1 MMIDLYELKNL
12 LHDTA
17 QIAVTSTLVAKGD
30 LSPTISKREAYRV
43 YGEGVVKRWI
53 EEGLLTVRKDGNN
66 TSKCR
71 ISRLEIEAL
80 SIANNRISY
89 LTTAERHN
97 KKPHGTRSITNG
109 RLVRIKQIRDRH
121 SDRNG

>member
-1 MMIDLYELKNL
+1 MDAASEGALR
-12 LHDTA
+12 A
-17 QIAVTSTLVAKGD
+17 LVSIGA
-30 LSPTISKREAYRV
+30 LSPTLSKREAYRI
-43 YGEGVVKRWI
+43 YGEGTVKRWI
-53 EEGLLTVRKDGNN
+53 EEGLLNIRKDGNN

-80 SIANNRISY
+80 SNANNRISY
-89 LTTAERHN
+89 LSTAERHN
-97 KKPHGTRSITNG
+97 KKQHGTRSITNG